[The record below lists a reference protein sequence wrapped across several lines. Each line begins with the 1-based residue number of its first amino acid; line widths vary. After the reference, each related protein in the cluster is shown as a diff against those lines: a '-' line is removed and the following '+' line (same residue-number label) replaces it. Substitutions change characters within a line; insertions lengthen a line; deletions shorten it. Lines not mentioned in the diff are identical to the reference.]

1 MANLTIKA
9 IVRVKEILMKTI
21 IDTGINISIIILLV
35 VKKLK
40 MTIELSDRSQIIM
53 INQTKKNV
61 IRIVRDVSF
70 SI

>member
-53 INQTKKNV
+53 VNQTKKNV